1 MPLASRRSWQ
11 ASATCACRAAPT
23 IWLMPDRGED
33 DGEWR
38 AGTLIECR
46 RLFTP
51 HLATI
56 CASLTLSTSGVPLTG
71 DIVPLSVGGP
81 RGRRAAVS

>member
-1 MPLASRRSWQ
+1 VPAERLRPYGS
-11 ASATCACRAAPT
+11 CP
-23 IWLMPDRGED
+23 IEVKI

-51 HLATI
+51 HLATV